1 MENFQLKSCE
11 VQLKTLHSKPGPFS
25 LKKFTNEVQIKTP
38 AVTAAPTT
46 AGAAV
51 SARETRESISI
62 EVVDEFVT
70 DEISP
75 CKTPDE
81 LTVEKPKVEAVD
93 TDGDESSVEEE
104 VEIVTTKSGRK
115 IMKPKMQHFITTFK
129 GSKIPGELR
138 GYTYLMSHILTVYP
152 EVIIHLPP
160 EIVMSF
166 VQNP

>member
-1 MENFQLKSCE
+1 MFTERKVNSTHDEHEEKHVKNFQLKSCE

-25 LKKFTNEVQIKTP
+25 LKKFSNQVQTKTP
-38 AVTAAPTT
+38 AVTSSPIPA

-51 SARETRESISI
+51 STRETRESISI

-75 CKTPDE
+75 CKTPDD
-81 LTVEKPKVEAVD
+81 LIVDEKPKVESVD

-115 IMKPKMQHFITTFK
+115 ITKPKMQHFITSFK
-129 GSKIPGELR
+129 GSKIPGTSTDPT
-138 GYTYLMSHILTVYP
+138 GKSY
-152 EVIIHLPP
+152 
-160 EIVMSF
+160 
-166 VQNP
+166 

>member
-1 MENFQLKSCE
+1 MFTNFFFVHLFSERKVNSNNVEHESKHVENFQLKSCE

-25 LKKFTNEVQIKTP
+25 LKKFTNEVQAKTP
-38 AVTAAPTT
+38 AVTTAPTT

-51 SARETRESISI
+51 ATRESRDSISI

-75 CKTPDE
+75 CKTPDNF
-81 LTVEKPKVEAVD
+81 VDEKPKDEAID

-115 IMKPKMQHFITTFK
+115 ITKPKMQHFITTFK
-129 GSKIPGELR
+129 GSKIPG
-138 GYTYLMSHILTVYP
+138 
-152 EVIIHLPP
+152 
-160 EIVMSF
+160 
-166 VQNP
+166 